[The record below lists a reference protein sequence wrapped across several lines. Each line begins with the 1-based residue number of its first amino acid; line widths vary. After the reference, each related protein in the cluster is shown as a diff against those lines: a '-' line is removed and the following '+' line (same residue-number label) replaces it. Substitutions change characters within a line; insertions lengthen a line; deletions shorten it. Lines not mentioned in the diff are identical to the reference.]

1 MILEADMEF
10 RKEMTLAEI
19 LNQPCFAQMDGQ
31 FISSA
36 IGDWFQEKRQF
47 TLGQLQKQNPTWN
60 CKDII
65 YGLNRLQEV
74 GMGGNQYVYPVRDGV
89 HLIHLPAKVKKFET
103 YAILNA
109 GGAYGA
115 VCTMVESLPVA
126 AKLNELGIDC
136 FCLNYRT
143 ADESS
148 FQTGLMPKPLD
159 DLAAAWNYIK
169 ERERQFGVCAEKYIV
184 GGFSAGGHLSAMWG
198 TPHRGARSYGIPNPA
213 ALLLA
218 YPLVGL
224 EHVQGPAA
232 AVICTGM
239 LGTGYPQEKVLEY
252 TVSRH
257 VDGEYPAVYLVQA
270 LDDDTVPEQDAKDM
284 EAALMA
290 TNVRHQMERAA
301 SGGHGFGLGSAT
313 PADGWVERAVSFMED
328 RI

>member
-1 MILEADMEF
+1 MEF

-19 LNQPCFAQMDGQ
+19 LDQPCFAQMEGQ
-31 FISSA
+31 FISCA
-36 IGDWFQEKRQF
+36 AGDWFREKRQL
-47 TLGQLQKQNPTWN
+47 TLEQLQEQNPTWN
-60 CKDII
+60 CEDVI

-74 GMGGNQYVYPVRDGV
+74 ATGGNQYVYPVGDGA
-89 HLIHLPAKVKKFET
+89 HLMYLPAKKKRYET

-126 AKLNELGIDC
+126 AKLNELGMDC

-143 ADESS
+143 ANKVS
-148 FQTGLMPKPLD
+148 FLKGLMPKPLD
-159 DLAAAWNYIK
+159 DLAAAWNYIR
-169 ERERQFGVCAEKYIV
+169 ERERQFGVCAENYIV

-198 TPHRGARSYGIPNPA
+198 TPHRGARSYGIPNPK

-224 EHVQGPAA
+224 EHLQEPAA
-232 AVICTGM
+232 ELIRTGM
-239 LGTGYPQEKVLEY
+239 LGIGYTQEMVLEY
-252 TVSRH
+252 SASHH

-270 LDDDTVPEQDAKDM
+270 LDDDTVPKQDVKDLQ
-284 EAALMA
+284 AALVA
-290 TNVRHQMERAA
+290 ANIRHQMERGA

-328 RI
+328 RL

>member
-1 MILEADMEF
+1 MEF
-10 RKEMTLAEI
+10 RKETPLAEI
-19 LNQPCFAQMDGQ
+19 LDQPCFTQMDGQ

-36 IGDWFQEKRQF
+36 MGDWFQEKRQL
-47 TLGQLQKQNPTWN
+47 TLEQLQQQNPTWN
-60 CKDII
+60 CEDVI

-74 GMGGNQYVYPVRDGV
+74 AMGGNQYVYPVGDGV
-89 HLIHLPAKVKKFET
+89 HLIHLPAKKKRYET

-126 AKLNELGIDC
+126 AKLNELGMDC

-143 ADESS
+143 ANKVS
-148 FQTGLMPKPLD
+148 FLKGLMPKPLD
-159 DLAAAWNYIK
+159 DLAAAWNYIR
-169 ERERQFGVCAEKYIV
+169 ERERQFGVCAENYIV

-198 TPHRGARSYGIPNPA
+198 TPHRGARSYDIPNPK

-218 YPLVGL
+218 YPLIGL
-224 EHVQGPAA
+224 ENISGSAA
-232 AVICTGM
+232 AILKTGM
-239 LGTGYPQEKVLEY
+239 LGMGSGQKKALEY
-252 TVSRH
+252 TASRH

-270 LDDDTVPEQDAKDM
+270 LDDDTVPKQDAKDLQ
-284 EAALMA
+284 AALVA
-290 TNVRHQMERAA
+290 ANIRHQMEGVA

-328 RI
+328 RL

>member
-1 MILEADMEF
+1 MEF
-10 RKEMTLAEI
+10 RKETTLAEI
-19 LNQPCFAQMDGQ
+19 LDQPCFAQMDGQ

-36 IGDWFQEKRQF
+36 MGDWFRDKRQF
-47 TLGQLQKQNPTWN
+47 TLEQVQEQNPTWN
-60 CKDII
+60 CEDII

-74 GMGGNQYVYPVRDGV
+74 ALCANRYVYPVKDGV
-89 HLIHLPAKVKKFET
+89 HLLHIPAKEKRHET

-115 VCTMVESLPVA
+115 VCTMVEALPVA
-126 AKLNELGIDC
+126 AKLNELGMDC

-143 ADESS
+143 ADSGS
-148 FQTGLMPKPLD
+148 FQQGLMPKPLD

-169 ERERQFGVCAEKYIV
+169 EEESKFGVHAENYIV

-198 TPHRGARSYGIPNPA
+198 TPHRGARSYGIVNPE

-218 YPLVGL
+218 YPLIGL
-224 EHVQGPAA
+224 ENIHGSAA
-232 AVICTGM
+232 AIIKTGM
-239 LGTGYPQEKVLEY
+239 LGMGFGQKKVPEY
-252 TVSRH
+252 TASHH
-257 VDGEYPAVYLVQA
+257 VDAQYPAVYLVQA
-270 LDDDTVPEQDAKDM
+270 LDDDTVPAQDAKDM

-290 TNVRHQMERAA
+290 VNVRHQMERVV

-313 PADGWVERAVSFMED
+313 PADGWVERAFSFMED

>member
-1 MILEADMEF
+1 MEF
-10 RKEMTLAEI
+10 RKETTLADI
-19 LNQPCFAQMDGQ
+19 LNQPCFTQMDGQ

-36 IGDWFQEKRQF
+36 MGDWFQEKRPL
-47 TLGQLQKQNPTWN
+47 TLEQLQKQNPTWN
-60 CKDII
+60 CEDII
-65 YGLNRLQEV
+65 YGLIRLQEV
-74 GMGGNQYVYPVRDGV
+74 ATGGNQYVYPVRDGV
-89 HLIHLPAKVKKFET
+89 HLIHLPAKEKRHET

-148 FQTGLMPKPLD
+148 FRQGLMPKPLD

-184 GGFSAGGHLSAMWG
+184 GGFSAGGHLTAMWG

-224 EHVQGPAA
+224 EHVQGSAA

-239 LGTGYPQEKVLEY
+239 FGAGYSQEKVLEY
-252 TVSRH
+252 SASRH

-270 LDDDTVPEQDAKDM
+270 LDDDTVPAQDARDL
-284 EAALMA
+284 ETTLMDA
-290 TNVRHQMERAA
+290 KVWHLMERVV

-313 PADGWVERAVSFMED
+313 PADGWVVRAIKFMED

>member
-1 MILEADMEF
+1 MEF
-10 RKEMTLAEI
+10 RKGTTLAEI
-19 LNQPCFAQMDGQ
+19 LNQPCFTQMDGQ

-36 IGDWFQEKRQF
+36 MGDWFQEKRQL
-47 TLGQLQKQNPTWN
+47 TLEQLQQQNPTWN
-60 CKDII
+60 YKDVI

-74 GMGGNQYVYPVRDGV
+74 ATGGNQYVYPVRDGV
-89 HLIHLPAKVKKFET
+89 HLIHLPAKEKRHET

-126 AKLNELGIDC
+126 AKLNELGMDC

-143 ADESS
+143 ANKAS
-148 FQTGLMPKPLD
+148 FLKGLMPAPLD

-169 ERERQFGVCAEKYIV
+169 EHETKFRVNAEKYIV

-198 TPHRGARSYGIPNPA
+198 TPHRGARSYGIVNPE

-224 EHVQGPAA
+224 ENISGSAA
-232 AVICTGM
+232 AILKTGM
-239 LGTGYPQEKVLEY
+239 LGMGFGQKKALEY
-252 TVSRH
+252 TASRH
-257 VDGEYPAVYLVQA
+257 VDGEYPVVYLVQA
-270 LDDDTVPEQDAKDM
+270 VDDDMVPAQDAKDL

-290 TNVRHQMERAA
+290 ANIRHQMEGVA
-301 SGGHGFGLGSAT
+301 SGRHGFGLGSAT
-313 PADGWVERAVSFMED
+313 PADGWVERAIAFWEGK
-328 RI
+328 